1 MIYGKDTNSHAHEPA
16 TYADLRALKD
26 SVTALATQA
35 AVSAVMETAAETK
48 EGVTELKGHMRD
60 MMEDLT
66 ATHEAV
72 RYLWRSVDMLV
83 RDDAAQDVAM
93 KTLTAQVTHLEKKVG
108 LTR

>member
-1 MIYGKDTNSHAHEPA
+1 
-16 TYADLRALKD
+16 
-26 SVTALATQA
+26 
-35 AVSAVMETAAETK
+35 
-48 EGVTELKGHMRD
+48 

-83 RDDAAQDVAM
+83 RDDAAQDAAM
-93 KTLTAQVTHLEKKVG
+93 KTLTARVTHLEKKVG